1 MDLKGFDLLKFIS
14 IIQRNTRRYFDLM
27 LEGDGIGSGQ
37 QFFLLWI
44 YENSGI
50 TMHELSRSGSFD
62 KATATKAVQKLAE
75 EGYVTVTVDQADK
88 RVRHLAVT
96 EKARALVQKIYR
108 LRSRWCQRILDG
120 LDEKQQQR
128 LGSALQRMADASSA
142 GREWFCQHGKEEQ
155 YV

>member
-75 EGYVTVTVDQADK
+75 EGYVTVTVDVPTRMNERQKEALRKYAEEMGEGDVKERGKGFWGKK
-88 RVRHLAVT
+88 R
-96 EKARALVQKIYR
+96 
-108 LRSRWCQRILDG
+108 
-120 LDEKQQQR
+120 
-128 LGSALQRMADASSA
+128 
-142 GREWFCQHGKEEQ
+142 
-155 YV
+155 